1 MPQAAVGFI
10 ETRGLVGA
18 IEAADAAAKAAGV
31 ELLGF
36 QQVGGGLVTVRFRGD
51 VAAVQTAVQVAAQ
64 AAARVAE
71 VISQLVIPAP
81 ADEIAPLLHPRMQPL
96 SVLPTE
102 HPLPADPPAPA
113 PADLDDLP
121 VARLRQLARQTPG
134 VTLKG
139 REVSRAGREAL
150 LAELR
155 RALSS
160 R

>member
-10 ETRGLVGA
+10 ETRGLIGA

-36 QQVGGGLVTVRFRGD
+36 HQVGGGLVTVRFRGN
-51 VAAVQTAVQVAAQ
+51 VAAVQTAVQTAIQ

-71 VISQLVIPAP
+71 VVSHLVIPAP
-81 ADEIAPLLHPRMQPL
+81 ADEAAPLLNPSWH
-96 SVLPTE
+96 V
-102 HPLPADPPAPA
+102 ADPPLTEPQRPPDLPLSM
-113 PADLDDLP
+113 PADLDDLS

-134 VTLKG
+134 VSLKG

-155 RALSS
+155 RILGT